1 MNSGF
6 EPVVVAP
13 GRWKVQTAT
22 QQKPFRFGGLQVPL
36 HLGML
41 GSGIDDMNKMGRS
54 VMKINRP
61 PVGPPK
67 LFRSEAMG
75 FK

>member
-6 EPVVVAP
+6 EPVLVAP

-22 QQKPFRFGGLQVPL
+22 QQKPFRFGGSQVPL